1 MKKDLAV
8 DLSKEDKQELDN
20 CLRLFDDINFLLE
33 ILFEFIQTH
42 VQYCPAN
49 EFEWP

>member
-1 MKKDLAV
+1 VKKDLTV

-20 CLRLFDDINFLLE
+20 CLRSFDDINFLLE